1 MGRTIEHSY
10 DSATD
15 TISWPRLLVSLPFL
29 LFMLDDGL
37 KYFLD
42 FQGRT
47 VDLKTL
53 TLIEEPAA
61 QTEEELVAAED
72 EFEKLLRESGE

>member
-1 MGRTIEHSY
+1 MNYVHYYLT
-10 DSATD
+10 
-15 TISWPRLLVSLPFL
+15 
-29 LFMLDDGL
+29 
-37 KYFLD
+37 

-61 QTEEELVAAED
+61 GDEIDNADE
-72 EFEKLLRESGE
+72 EFERILRESGEQ

>member
-1 MGRTIEHSY
+1 
-10 DSATD
+10 
-15 TISWPRLLVSLPFL
+15 
-29 LFMLDDGL
+29 MLDDGL
-37 KYFLD
+37 KKILN

>member
-1 MGRTIEHSY
+1 
-10 DSATD
+10 
-15 TISWPRLLVSLPFL
+15 
-29 LFMLDDGL
+29 MLDDAL

-53 TLIEEPAA
+53 TLIEEPAV
-61 QTEEELVAAED
+61 QTAEELDAAED

>member
-1 MGRTIEHSY
+1 MTSL
-10 DSATD
+10 SA
-15 TISWPRLLVSLPFL
+15 IYAR
-29 LFMLDDGL
+29 DDGL
-37 KYFLD
+37 KNLSI

-53 TLIEEPAA
+53 TLIEEPAV